1 MRSRPPQCQTCSHL
15 PFPCWIQTRF
25 LHIRLSFL
33 DTTTGTL
40 TFRAGYRISIL
51 FRYRKLL
58 KCVCSTEYQ
67 VLRVGIFDFIVCD
80 FNPNFFFLPVLDYKF
95 LLGCLCLND
104 LCFFC
109 CSVKMLFFFNLYIL
123 RKYVFKLRYW
133 KKYNFR
139 TGTKSQVWQQH

>member
-80 FNPNFFFLPVLDYKF
+80 FNPNFFFFTSFRLQVSVR
-95 LLGCLCLND
+95 LLVFKQLML
-104 LCFFC
+104 LLLFC
-109 CSVKMLFFFNLYIL
+109 KNVVFFNLYIL
-123 RKYVFKLRYW
+123 RKYVFKLRY
-133 KKYNFR
+133 
-139 TGTKSQVWQQH
+139 